1 MNSACLSP
9 CIGIV
14 QSTKQR
20 KESNRTTEQRCFQAC
35 SYCHWSFL
43 LSTNSWLNLFSI
55 NVFTCWRFSA
65 LAFYFFSDEQTL
77 SMMFLLLASN
87 CNLFYRTVL
96 SGSAVPISVT
106 QVLRDW
112 RNCCLSF
119 FFVFLMPKC
128 GTESFH
134 FVYSDCKNSSPFYSS
149 FSRLKFFYIFNTM
162 ILPFYQWWSQDI
174 FFWDR
179 SRHWPRQRY
188 RDMRRAK
195 TFRIWSRRDKMRL
208 RHSENVRDLR
218 HCRDTGVK
226 TWEEP

>member
-1 MNSACLSP
+1 MCLRVEGSVPLRFIFFPMNKPYQWCFCYWQVTVVLSY
-9 CIGIV
+9 
-14 QSTKQR
+14 STVWVGGP
-20 KESNRTTEQRCFQAC
+20 
-35 SYCHWSFL
+35 Y
-43 LSTNSWLNLFSI
+43 LSDASTSRL
-55 NVFTCWRFSA
+55 TK
-65 LAFYFFSDEQTL
+65 
-77 SMMFLLLASN
+77 LLLKFF
-87 CNLFYRTVL
+87 LF
-96 SGSAVPISVT
+96 
-106 QVLRDW
+106 
-112 RNCCLSF
+112 
-119 FFVFLMPKC
+119 FLMPKC